1 MVILAVGLCVI
12 LAAST
17 AGLGAEG
24 GGAAP
29 EKLPAAGEMPILA
42 WCGVDAAHTS
52 VERFRELAEAGFNQN
67 FSSGYPN
74 AEAFAKALDA
84 AHQAGI
90 KVHACYKDM
99 LKDPAAAAKRFKDH
113 PALIAW
119 HIRDEPSAKDFPQLA
134 KVVGQFDAADA
145 NPAHFCYINLFPS
158 YASTGPT
165 GQLGT
170 ATYQEHIDRF
180 VKEVPV
186 KVISFDYY
194 PIVGNSLRPQWYEN
208 LEIIAKAARETKKP
222 FWAFA
227 LSVAHYSYPVPTLAH
242 LRLQV
247 YSDLAYGAA
256 GIQYFTYWAP
266 KGPEWGMAPIT
277 AEGERTPLYELVKRM
292 NQEIRGLS
300 GVFVGSQVVSVGHT
314 GKPPR
319 GTVAY
324 APAAPITAIKTEGQG
339 AVVSLLRRDSRRFLA
354 IVNRDFNKPM
364 PLEAAWQPGTAMAA
378 VDKGGTLT
386 PLPGQKRERA
396 VEPGDVEVLSW
407 VDR

>member
-1 MVILAVGLCVI
+1 MDGTVWIVLSFIV
-12 LAAST
+12 AASSIGS
-17 AGLGAEG
+17 AGEG
-24 GGAAP
+24 GAP
-29 EKLPAAGEMPILA
+29 DRLPAAGQMPILA
-42 WCGVDAAHTS
+42 WCGVEAAHTS

-67 FSSGYPN
+67 FTSSY
-74 AEAFAKALDA
+74 ASADEFAKALDV

-99 LKDPAAAAKRFKDH
+99 LKDPADAANRFKEH

-119 HIRDEPSAKDFPQLA
+119 HIRDEPSAKDFAQLA
-134 KVVGQFDAADA
+134 KWVEQLEAVDKSPD
-145 NPAHFCYINLFPS
+145 HFCYINLFPN

-165 GQLGT
+165 GQLGA

-180 VKEVPV
+180 LKEVPV

-208 LEIIAKAARETKKP
+208 LEIIAKAAREAKKP

-247 YSDLAYGAA
+247 YSDLAYGAQ

-266 KGPEWGMAPIT
+266 KGREWGLAPIT
-277 AEGERTPLYELVKRM
+277 AEGKRTPLYELVKQM

-300 GVFVGSQVVSVGHT
+300 GVFVGSRVISLGHT

-324 APAAPITAIKTEGQG
+324 VPASPIASLKTEGQG
-339 AVVSLLRRDSRRFLA
+339 AVVSLLGRDTRRFLVV
-354 IVNRDFNKPM
+354 VNRDFTKPM
-364 PLEAAWQPGTAMAA
+364 PLEVVWRESTTMATANK
-378 VDKGGTLT
+378 DGTLT
-386 PLPGQKRERA
+386 PLSGQKREKA
-396 VEPGDVEVLSW
+396 VEPGDVEILSW
-407 VDR
+407 MER